1 MVYFR
6 HLLAVLLFCSVLGS
20 RPQLA
25 EAIGTVLLP
34 VQEVQSAVD
43 QYVQQKLAGKDWS
56 YSVRQ
61 IALPYSVKV
70 SPGNRDIELIVPPA
84 WEGWGS
90 VNLNALVR
98 VNGIVEKNLS
108 VRVHVDAQADLVV
121 AARQLPAGT
130 VLSADDL
137 QMLKMDL
144 AQAAGYPVTSMQ
156 DAVGKKVRI
165 ALRSG
170 AVVKSNQLVAVPVVV
185 SGQLVTIVAESGG
198 LRITIAGRAKS
209 SGGTGDLV
217 RVQNLSSGKELPARV
232 VDASTVEVGF

>member
-1 MVYFR
+1 MEYFR
-6 HLLAVLLFCSVLGS
+6 YLLAVLLFCSLLGNQ
-20 RPQLA
+20 PQTV
-25 EAIGTVLLP
+25 EASGTVLLP
-34 VQEVQSAVD
+34 VQEVQGAVE
-43 QYVQQKLAGKDWS
+43 QYLQQKLAGKDWD

-61 IALPYSVKV
+61 VTLPYSVKV
-70 SPGNRDIELIVPPA
+70 SPGKREIELIVPPA

-90 VNLNALVR
+90 VNLSAVVR
-98 VNGIVEKNLS
+98 VNGIVEKNLAI
-108 VRVHVDAQADLVV
+108 RVHVDTQAELVV
-121 AARQLPAGT
+121 AARQIPAGT
-130 VLSADDL
+130 ILSADDL

-144 AQAAGYPVTSMQ
+144 AQAGGYPIASMQ
-156 DAVGKKVRI
+156 DAVGKKVRT

-209 SGGTGDLV
+209 SGGTGDLI